1 METAAVTF
9 ICFLQRWQNKMYEP
23 LLVAEW
29 SCCCGDA
36 WRHVVFLLC
45 IGLRGGDELVGK
57 KRINLC
63 ITNHIQPPRGSLRV
77 PELFAEFEPHSH

>member
-29 SCCCGDA
+29 PCCCGDA
-36 WRHVVFLLC
+36 WRQVVFLLC
-45 IGLRGGDELVGK
+45 IGL
-57 KRINLC
+57 
-63 ITNHIQPPRGSLRV
+63 
-77 PELFAEFEPHSH
+77 